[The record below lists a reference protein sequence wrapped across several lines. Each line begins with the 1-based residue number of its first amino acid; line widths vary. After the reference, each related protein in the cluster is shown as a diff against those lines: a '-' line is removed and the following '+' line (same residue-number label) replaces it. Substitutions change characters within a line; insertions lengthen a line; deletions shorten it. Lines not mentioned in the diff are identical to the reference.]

1 MPLHCFCACTS
12 CHLWSVGRHVER
24 LGSVQQSAAY
34 YALNCLPA
42 YVQILSSILCFLD
55 DPSHAAAAAL
65 TCKRLRCLSK
75 SAPLR
80 LRIAPSRF
88 MMEDNDGVE
97 TLRQDRLRVFLTG
110 LCAQLK
116 GEELTLTLASSLV
129 ARQTFVLAGGTPDV
143 CEYVLMT

>member
-1 MPLHCFCACTS
+1 
-12 CHLWSVGRHVER
+12 
-24 LGSVQQSAAY
+24 
-34 YALNCLPA
+34 
-42 YVQILSSILCFLD
+42 
-55 DPSHAAAAAL
+55 
-65 TCKRLRCLSK
+65 
-75 SAPLR
+75 
-80 LRIAPSRF
+80 